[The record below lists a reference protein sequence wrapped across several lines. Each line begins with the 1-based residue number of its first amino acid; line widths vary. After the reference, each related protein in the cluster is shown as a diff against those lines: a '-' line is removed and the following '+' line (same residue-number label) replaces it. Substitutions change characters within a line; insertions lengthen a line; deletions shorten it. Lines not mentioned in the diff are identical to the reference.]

1 MSEPSSTANEIH
13 PPVSQPLTKLTN
25 SLSPDPS
32 ALKKPA
38 PKMLAKPLTKL
49 KPTKPTLAPV
59 VPSVV
64 APVATPVATPVAPAP
79 VVIPQEPLV
88 YLIHDVCF
96 ILFNHSSRLLYLLLP
111 SLLFRFIR

>member
-25 SLSPDPS
+25 SLSPDPW

-38 PKMLAKPLTKL
+38 TKMLAKPLTKL

-59 VPSVV
+59 APPVV
-64 APVATPVATPVAPAP
+64 TPAPVAPAP
-79 VVIPQEPLV
+79 VVIPQEPLM

>member
-25 SLSPDPS
+25 SLSPDLS

-59 VPSVV
+59 SPPVV
-64 APVATPVATPVAPAP
+64 TPAPVSPAP
-79 VVIPQEPLV
+79 VVIPQEPLM